1 MDAAFDTPIERDG
14 ATLIGPWREP
24 RQMLGD
30 QAYDGHA
37 SIHDDATAQTLGF
50 RGGTIEGPTHFSQ
63 IVPLACEM
71 WGDRF
76 LAEGCISAH
85 YRNAVYEGEVV
96 RAQLTCSDP
105 GSSRADLR
113 MEKQDGT
120 EVLTGTVGIGDGQPD
135 SALQMRLRGL
145 PPPTELV
152 ILQDVR
158 VGMRTGRIPVQMDL
172 DQHMGDLYPFTL
184 RQKLER
190 ITENSRAYTRIIPF
204 EMVSVLLNHVSREQP
219 FPARGPAV
227 GLFADQEI
235 RMIKGPLRVGEAY
248 EIEREVVA
256 LSQSRRTESQWILT
270 RVFHPGEDEV
280 IAAMLLNSAL
290 LKQSYA
296 NYERELAELQRAV

>member
-1 MDAAFDTPIERDG
+1 MERDG

-30 QAYDGHA
+30 QAYDGHT
-37 SIHDDATAQTLGF
+37 SIHDDTTAQNLGF

-63 IVPLACEM
+63 IVPLACAL
-71 WGDRF
+71 WGERF

-85 YRNAVYEGEVV
+85 YRNAAYEGEAV
-96 RAQLTCSDP
+96 RAQLSRAHEGAD
-105 GSSRADLR
+105 RADLR
-113 MEKQDGT
+113 MEKRDGT
-120 EVLTGTVGIGDGQPD
+120 EVLTGTVGIGVGQPD
-135 SALQMRLRGL
+135 SALQLRLQGL
-145 PPPTELV
+145 KPPTELV
-152 ILQDVR
+152 ILRDVQ
-158 VGMRTGRIPVQMDL
+158 VGMRTGRIPVKMDP
-172 DQHMGDLYPFTL
+172 DQHMGELYPFTL

-190 ITENSRAYTRIIPF
+190 ITENSPRYTEIIPF

-235 RMIKGPLRVGEAY
+235 RMIRGPLRVGQAY
-248 EIEREVVA
+248 EIDREVVA
-256 LSQSRRTESQWILT
+256 LSESRRTESQWILT

-280 IAAMLLNSAL
+280 IAVMLLNSAL

-296 NYERELAELQRAV
+296 NYERELADLQRAI

>member
-1 MDAAFDTPIERDG
+1 
-14 ATLIGPWREP
+14 
-24 RQMLGD
+24 MLGD

-37 SIHDDATAQTLGF
+37 SIHDDVTARTLGF

-63 IVPLACEM
+63 IAPLACAL

-85 YRNAVYEGEVV
+85 YRNAVYEGEAV
-96 RAQLTCSDP
+96 RARISQADE
-105 GSSRADLR
+105 GADRADLR
-113 MEKQDGT
+113 MEKRDGT
-120 EVLTGTVGIGDGQPD
+120 EVLTGTVGIGEGQPD
-135 SALQMRLRGL
+135 SALQLRLRGL

-152 ILQDVR
+152 ILRDVA
-158 VGMRTGRIPVQMDL
+158 VGMRTGRIPVKMDL

-184 RQKLER
+184 RQKLKR
-190 ITENSRAYTRIIPF
+190 ITETSERYTEIIPF

-235 RMIKGPLRVGEAY
+235 RMIKGPLRVGAQY

-256 LSQSRRTESQWILT
+256 LSESRRTESQWILT
-270 RVFHPGEDEV
+270 RVFHPGGDEI
-280 IAAMLLNSAL
+280 IATMLLNSAL